1 MPGIDISSLLPQS
14 KKKAQRPRVRTP
26 VAVKATRADSNAT
39 LRKIVGERMVESR
52 RINGWDQTEAAK
64 KFAYTNSTQLSLIEQ
79 GKRLPPHEV
88 LIKASEIYGVSVD
101 FLLGLSDE
109 PERDPKAAER
119 QAAMRH
125 VHGLISGTSEKMI
138 ALFLQYLAHG
148 VPSVRTSE
156 QLLAHT
162 QTMVDEVMRTREMN
176 PKVFDEKLKN
186 GSRLVRSAVEAAEA
200 CNAAREMLSRH
211 ERVTD
216 FKVRDTEKRSGVTH
230 PLFEALTVGG
240 ATQ

>member
-1 MPGIDISSLLPQS
+1 MTNAAWTGLIQPAGRGR
-14 KKKAQRPRVRTP
+14 QRARGQANQKTS
-26 VAVKATRADSNAT
+26 RADSNAN
-39 LRKIVGERMVESR
+39 LRKIVGQQMVEAR
-52 RINGWDQTEAAK
+52 KINGWDQTEAAE
-64 KFAYTNSTQLSLIEQ
+64 KFGYKNSTQLSLIEQ

-125 VHGLISGTSEKMI
+125 VHSLVAGTTEHMVGLLLS
-138 ALFLQYLAHG
+138 YLAQG

-156 QLLAHT
+156 RMLDRC
-162 QTMVDEVMRTREMN
+162 QTLVDEVQRTRDMN

-186 GSRLVRSAVEAAEA
+186 GSKLVRAAVDAAEA
-200 CNAAREMLSRH
+200 CTFAREMLARH
-211 ERVTD
+211 ERVTE
-216 FKVRDTEKRSGVTH
+216 FKLATEERRVGVTH
-230 PLFEALTVGG
+230 PLLDMAMQGQ
-240 ATQ
+240 TQ